1 MKLSFR
7 RIILG
12 KLLLRCPT
20 FGRPA
25 LVGIVLIVILILL
38 VYLSHVSNDS
48 DQAIATDLPPEPVAQ
63 VKTLYL
69 KKAEIQKNL
78 MAYGVVLPLPDKL
91 QTISVSYP
99 SQIEKIRV
107 NPGQLVQSGT
117 VLLSLKPGPTALLQW
132 HQAQTELQAA
142 LRNQQV
148 LQQRIRLKLATRQDL
163 ISAQL
168 RVDQARV
175 MIKNLADQGINKI
188 KQISARHSGIIY
200 QVNVQ
205 QGQQLPAGAPLLQIV
220 AQNQWVVRL
229 GVEPEDYEY
238 LKIDQQ
244 ILMLPVNTADTEPVQ
259 GRIEMISHQ
268 IDPNT
273 RLLNV
278 FVRPELNQTLFI
290 NDFVKARII
299 IDTVNTW
306 LVPRQ
311 AVLSEEGGYALFS
324 IVNGR
329 AVKHQVQLGLENDR
343 QVEVISDDLHEQD
356 EIVILGNYELQ
367 PGMATIRMTETEK

>member
-7 RIILG
+7 RIIPG

-25 LVGIVLIVILILL
+25 RAGIVLIVILILL

-63 VKTLYL
+63 VKTLHL

-107 NPGQLVQSGT
+107 NPGQLVESGT

-132 HQAQTELQAA
+132 YQAQTELQAA

-168 RVDQARV
+168 RVDQAKV

-188 KQISARHSGIIY
+188 KQITAKQSGIIY

-205 QGQQLPAGAPLLQIV
+205 QGQQLPAGAPLLQII

-229 GVEPEDYEY
+229 GVEPEDYEH

-244 ILMLPVNTADTEPVQ
+244 VLMLPVNTANTEPVQ

-311 AVLSEEGGYALFS
+311 AVLPEEGGYVLFT

-329 AVKHQVQLGLENDR
+329 AVKHRVQLGLENDQ
-343 QVEVISDDLHEQD
+343 QVEVLGDDLHEQD
-356 EIVILGNYELQ
+356 EVVILGNYELKS
-367 PGMATIRMTETEK
+367 GMAITKIMETEK

>member
-1 MKLSFR
+1 MNLSFR
-7 RIILG
+7 RIILD
-12 KLLLRCPT
+12 KLPRRCST

-25 LVGIVLIVILILL
+25 LIGIVLIAMLL
-38 VYLSHVSNDS
+38 VYLSRISNDS
-48 DQAIATDLPPEPVAQ
+48 EPAIAADLPPEPVAQ
-63 VKTLYL
+63 VKTLRL
-69 KKAEIQKNL
+69 KKAEIQNNL

-99 SQIEKIRV
+99 SQIEKIQV
-107 NPGQLVQSGT
+107 NPGQLVQPGT
-117 VLLSLKPGPTALLQW
+117 ILLSLKPGPTALLQW
-132 HQAQTELQAA
+132 HKAQTELQAA
-142 LRNQQV
+142 LHNQQL

-163 ISAQL
+163 INAQL
-168 RVDQARV
+168 RVDQAKV

-188 KQISARHSGIIY
+188 KQITAKQAGIIY

-244 ILMLPVNTADTEPVQ
+244 ILMLPVNTADIEPVQ